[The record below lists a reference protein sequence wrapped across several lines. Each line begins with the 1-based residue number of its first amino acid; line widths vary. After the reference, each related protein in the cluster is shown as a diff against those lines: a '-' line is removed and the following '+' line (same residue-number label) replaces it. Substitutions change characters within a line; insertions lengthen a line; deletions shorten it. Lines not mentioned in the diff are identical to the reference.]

1 MQCCSV
7 KRLLPPGIEIPGYRR
22 PSHPGLPLEPRH
34 GAAVGSPGFQSR
46 AGEGADVPEE
56 AMSTV
61 SEPVWVLMR
70 ALALLMILLA
80 GPAAADT
87 LGLAWGAVAE
97 PATAGALTPGQVAE
111 HLEFLQAHGWR
122 TVRASSLDAAG
133 GGKGVLLSFDDPASA
148 LRYAV
153 PLLALYRMPA
163 VVTVGPAQAADP
175 ALVPVLKELAAS
187 PWIELVPRVEAEPA
201 DASTVRCE
209 PDGGAAGR
217 ETERLSRLS
226 KTLTDELARLRQVA
240 GVTPSAVA
248 WAPGAWSGSGEAVA
262 GSLGLKVQLPAFT
275 GMPPV
280 LDGPRVA
287 RYVVPSWAGV
297 WALVQASVHW
307 DPQDHPVRFVEVD
320 ASWIC
325 AGGDPEA
332 RVARMVEV
340 VNRLGLNGA
349 RVLPGNPIRVGVIGP
364 LVRAL
369 REAGVR
375 WVMADLPPDVGRDV
389 AQAADLARA
398 ADWDVVML
406 PPGPADRRAEAVR
419 YVRPAAR
426 LAWLEEG
433 NGRAF
438 RIDPWVP
445 GQAPARGLTVSAA
458 TVAAAN
464 AEAARATVAGQEW
477 IGLPVELAEAGL
489 RSSSRSLAAFV
500 LAR

>member
-1 MQCCSV
+1 MRS
-7 KRLLPPGIEIPGYRR
+7 L
-22 PSHPGLPLEPRH
+22 
-34 GAAVGSPGFQSR
+34 A
-46 AGEGADVPEE
+46 
-56 AMSTV
+56 
-61 SEPVWVLMR
+61 VLM
-70 ALALLMILLA
+70 LLLA
-80 GPAAADT
+80 GPASAET
-87 LGLAWGAVAE
+87 PGLAWGAVAE
-97 PATAGALTPGQVAE
+97 PATAGALTPGQLAE

-122 TVRASSLDAAG
+122 TVRASSLGADG
-133 GGKGVLLSFDDPASA
+133 GGKAVLLSFDDPASA
-148 LRYAV
+148 LRYVV
-153 PLLALYRMPA
+153 PLLALYQMPA
-163 VVTVGPAQAADP
+163 VVTVGPAQAADSTL
-175 ALVPVLKELAAS
+175 APVLAALAAS
-187 PWIELVPRVEAEPA
+187 PWIELAPRVEAEPPG
-201 DASTVRCE
+201 ASTVRCE
-209 PDGGAAGR
+209 PDTGAAAR
-217 ETERLSRLS
+217 QEERLSRLS
-226 KTLTDELARLRQVA
+226 KTLAAELARLREVA
-240 GVTPSAVA
+240 GVAPSAVA
-248 WAPGAWSGSGEAVA
+248 WAPGAWSGAGEAVA

-320 ASWIC
+320 AAWIC
-325 AGGDPEA
+325 AGGDPQARIA
-332 RVARMVEV
+332 RVVEV
-340 VNRLGLNGA
+340 VRRLGLNGA
-349 RVLPGNPIRVGVIGP
+349 RILPGNPARVGVIGP

-375 WVMADLPPDVGRDV
+375 WMMADLPPDVGRDV

-426 LAWLEEG
+426 LAWPDEAG

-438 RIDPWVP
+438 HVDPWAP
-445 GQAPARGLTVSAA
+445 GQAPARGLTVGAA
-458 TVAAAN
+458 TVAAAD

-489 RSSSRSLAAFV
+489 RSSLRSLAAFA